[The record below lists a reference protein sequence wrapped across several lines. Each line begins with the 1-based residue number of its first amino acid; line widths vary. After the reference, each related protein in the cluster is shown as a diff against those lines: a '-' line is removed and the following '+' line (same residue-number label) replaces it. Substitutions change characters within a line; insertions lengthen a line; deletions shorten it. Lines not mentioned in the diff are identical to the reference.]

1 MDAESREDYFESLHY
16 SAAVAGL
23 NTSAFLEAAI
33 VGRPVHTILTPEFAE
48 NQLGTLHFHYLLTV
62 GGGVLE
68 VSRSFDEHHDQLA
81 ESLRNPGR
89 RAAVTRQFV
98 REFIRPRGL
107 SAPATQVLCDAVDDV
122 ARLPQPAPE
131 RTPAHLVAL
140 RWMSY
145 PAFLL
150 LRQIYGTELFRDDW
164 RRLDVEHQRRLEA
177 RERERQ
183 ARHAVIEDAK
193 RQREQRRQ
201 AKTAAR
207 AAAVQRKARAKG
219 EAT

>member
-1 MDAESREDYFESLHY
+1 
-16 SAAVAGL
+16 
-23 NTSAFLEAAI
+23 
-33 VGRPVHTILTPEFAE
+33 
-48 NQLGTLHFHYLLTV
+48 
-62 GGGVLE
+62 
-68 VSRSFDEHHDQLA
+68 
-81 ESLRNPGR
+81 
-89 RAAVTRQFV
+89 
-98 REFIRPRGL
+98 
-107 SAPATQVLCDAVDDV
+107 
-122 ARLPQPAPE
+122 
-131 RTPAHLVAL
+131 
-140 RWMSY
+140 MSY

-177 RERERQ
+177 RDRERQ